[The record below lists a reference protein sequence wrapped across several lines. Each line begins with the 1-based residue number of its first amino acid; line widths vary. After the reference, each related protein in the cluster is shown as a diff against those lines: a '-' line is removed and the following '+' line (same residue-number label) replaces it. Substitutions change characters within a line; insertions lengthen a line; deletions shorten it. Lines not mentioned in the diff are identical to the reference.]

1 MNEEMKSTAMS
12 DEEYA
17 KIWDKPIV
25 RIGVITMILASVTA
39 FLPVIYLCISQ
50 GIVPDIGEVMKCWAL
65 SAAAWG
71 ALYVVEP
78 ITYYTV
84 VGLSGTY
91 VAFLTGNLA
100 NLRIPCAATALEV
113 TGIEP
118 GTREGEIVST
128 LGITGSA
135 ITSIFFT
142 TLAAFV
148 GAQLLAILPEVVVTA
163 FSNYTVP
170 AIFGAVLGQYALKE
184 PKICLFSI
192 ALALIFHYVLLV
204 PSYIA
209 MLACVVLSI
218 LFSRLLYNQQKKKG
232 NNVTA

>member
-1 MNEEMKSTAMS
+1 MMEKQRITDA
-12 DEEYA
+12 EYT

-25 RIGVITMILASVTA
+25 HIGVITMILASLTA
-39 FLPVIYLCISQ
+39 FLPSIYLCITQ
-50 GIVPDIGEVMKCWAL
+50 GVTVSVKEVLQCWGL

-113 TGIEP
+113 TGVEP

-135 ITSIFFT
+135 ITSILFT
-142 TLAAFV
+142 TLAALI
-148 GAQLLAILPEVVVTA
+148 GTSILAVLPDVVVKA

-170 AIFGAVLGQYALKE
+170 AIFGAVLGQFALKE
-184 PKICLFSI
+184 AKICVFGI
-192 ALALIFHYVLLV
+192 CLALVLNYGLKL
-204 PSYIA
+204 PSYVA
-209 MLACVVLSI
+209 MLLCVVLSI
-218 LFSRLLYNQQKKKG
+218 LFSRFLYNLQKKR
-232 NNVTA
+232 TAE